1 MKHHFCYLNQLKCF
15 PACRT
20 WAHFWATSS
29 CLLCGRFILH
39 FSQSVWSPIFSVSGL
54 TIHPVIYF
62 SKSLHEGHR
71 QQRQVNP
78 WKLMEMADPT
88 CESSL
93 TLPQMKCAH
102 VSCFFLRCQLV
113 QATAETK
120 HIKTRAVATATATA
134 TTATTTTM
142 TTTTIHDREHDDHD
156 NDRYGRNCRDHDLDE
171 GTTTTTTTTTKKK
184 KKKKKTKTTKTTMH
198 KSVCASVR
206 VCPGS
211 HQ

>member
-15 PACRT
+15 PACRI

-29 CLLCGRFILH
+29 CLLRGRFILH

-102 VSCFFLRCQLV
+102 VLVFLPSLPTGASNNRN
-113 QATAETK
+113 
-120 HIKTRAVATATATA
+120 KTHQNRAVATATATA
-134 TTATTTTM
+134 TTATATTM

-156 NDRYGRNCRDHDLDE
+156 NDRYGRNCRDHDLDQ
-171 GTTTTTTTTTKKK
+171 GTTTTTTTTTKK